1 VVSQVFSK
9 KMKNFS
15 LSTILGLTLG
25 ILLAGYAV
33 FAFNPPTQAPPA
45 GNVAAPINTGTSNQ
59 TKTGGTLNVF
69 GLWVDQSLG
78 VTGGASIGGALTVS
92 GQPVCLG
99 NGTNCPP
106 SGVPAGF
113 VGFFNLSSCPSGWS
127 EVTGA
132 QGRYVVGKPSGGTL
146 GGTAGTALSNQENRA
161 VGRHN
166 HGVSDPGHGHTLTMR
181 PHLRRPF
188 DNNNQQ
194 TGSIGADSPSSVPTT
209 LSVTGVTINVAGTTA
224 GTNAPYIQFLVCQKN

>member
-1 VVSQVFSK
+1 MPFFTKFSK
-9 KMKNFS
+9 SM
-15 LSTILGLTLG
+15 IVGLAFG

-33 FAFNPPTQAPPA
+33 FAYTPPTQAPPA
-45 GNVAAPINTGTSNQ
+45 GNVAAPINTGTSDQ

-69 GLWVDQSLG
+69 GLWVNQSLG

-127 EVTGA
+127 ELTGA

-146 GGTAGTALSNQENRA
+146 NATVGTALSNTENRP
-161 VGRHN
+161 VGSHT
-166 HGVSDPGHGHTLTMR
+166 HAITDPGHTHTYVNR
-181 PHLRRPF
+181 SS
-188 DNNNQQ
+188 DNWVPTAGLAPVEFLDRTNN
-194 TGSIGADSPSSVPTT
+194 TGSSATGISVVPS
-209 LSVTGVTINVAGTTA
+209 GDIA